1 MTLQLGGDNAASY
14 QLTNSLILIT
24 IAAAPALNV
33 TPTQT
38 LTVLDAQKT
47 YARIQVTTNLPGY
60 FYYHMNLA
68 PFTTPYTASAI
79 KAAIKANS
87 LTIESNADYLTTAI
101 YSADRDQR
109 VGFTAITSA
118 GSTNFNLEN
127 LLPERSYGL
136 CGYF

>member
-1 MTLQLGGDNAASY
+1 MSFSVNNTQRWVSFCANYSQPAAVFNITLQLGGDNAASY
-14 QLTNSLILIT
+14 QLSNNFILIT
-24 IAAAPALNV
+24 IAAAPALNI

-87 LTIESNADYLTTAI
+87 LII
-101 YSADRDQR
+101 
-109 VGFTAITSA
+109 
-118 GSTNFNLEN
+118 
-127 LLPERSYGL
+127 
-136 CGYF
+136 